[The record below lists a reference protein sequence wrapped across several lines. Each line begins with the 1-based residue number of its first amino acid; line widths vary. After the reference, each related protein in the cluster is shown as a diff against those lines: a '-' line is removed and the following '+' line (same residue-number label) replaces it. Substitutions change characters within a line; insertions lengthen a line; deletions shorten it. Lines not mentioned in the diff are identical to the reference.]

1 MGNLLERCMTTFKDQ
16 ERYRNDERYAKVWLH
31 YVSHSICKLKQPD
44 AEAFFIAYHIILSG
58 FSLLVERQHH
68 LKNYD
73 PHPHHQHY

>member
-44 AEAFFIAYHIILSG
+44 TEALVIAYHYYFFGLV
-58 FSLLVERQHH
+58 VERQHD

-73 PHPHHQHY
+73 PHPHHQYY